1 LLHDV
6 LAHPFW
12 TYPSAPYIW
21 AAGLL
26 FGVSHSLLATQMC
39 RQYAAR
45 LGIRA
50 TSYRLYY
57 SLLATLL
64 TALWLWMV
72 HALPDAPLYALEGG
86 TRIAFFAMQAI
97 GIGIILLSFRA
108 FNAAIF
114 LGLKNMPETG
124 EPFVEKGIYRHMRH
138 PMYSGFMLL
147 LLASPVQ
154 SMNSLHLSLAVCA
167 YFIIGSL
174 FEEHRMQLLHP
185 SYDKYRRCVP
195 AFFPRIPLFQRNTGM
210 RK

>member
-1 LLHDV
+1 MLHDV

-12 TYPSAPYIW
+12 THPSARYIW

-26 FGVSHSLLATQMC
+26 FGLSHSLLATQTF
-39 RQYAAR
+39 RQYAPR
-45 LGIRA
+45 LGLTP

-72 HALPDAPLYALEGG
+72 HTLPDAPLYALEGSAA
-86 TRIAFFAMQAI
+86 IPLFAMQAI

-108 FNAAIF
+108 FDAAIF
-114 LGLKNMPETG
+114 LGLKDMPATG
-124 EPFVEKGIYRHMRH
+124 EPFVEQGIYRYLRH
-138 PMYSGFMLL
+138 PMYTGFMLL
-147 LLASPVQ
+147 LLASPVH
-154 SMNSLHLSLAVCA
+154 SMNSLHLSLAISV

-185 SYDKYRRCVP
+185 GYNEYRRCVP
-195 AFFPRIPLFQRNTGM
+195 AFLPHIPLFRRNTGI
-210 RK
+210 KK